1 MIDGRNRFVQL
12 LLGVSVCSS
21 TSAAEIVGTGPIPP
35 DSCSLLAQEVVV
47 RLSASVSGAWVC
59 NEADRN
65 IKVAACSRYGS
76 LSPAT
81 ITCAAVGLNADGTPR
96 FNVSGCSGDT
106 SQSIEVAGPRAY
118 VASLWFPASVAVG
131 LGAVCSDQTILTV
144 DFLEED

>member
-1 MIDGRNRFVQL
+1 MN
-12 LLGVSVCSS
+12 SVCLFMAGMLCCAAA
-21 TSAAEIVGTGPIPP
+21 SAAEVVGADPIAPT
-35 DSCSLLAQEVVV
+35 DCALLSQEVVV
-47 RLSASVSGAWVC
+47 RLSAGVSGAWTC
-59 NEADRN
+59 DENARN
-65 IKVAACSRYGS
+65 VKVAACSRYGS
-76 LSPAT
+76 LKSAS
-81 ITCAAVGLNADGTPR
+81 ITCAAVGLDTDGTPR